1 MNFIKAVNVKKII
14 KPSASGSII
23 KTFFNSFALLM
34 LSLLAEYYFTFFIS
48 RNLGAEIVGI
58 FSLSLTVL
66 NIFVV
71 FGKQGLD
78 MFLLRFMARYSS
90 LGEWGKAKE
99 IYYKIINI
107 ALISAIFYTILLY
120 AASGLIATKIFNKD
134 YLKFYLQIISL
145 MIIPATLLS
154 INTESLRGLKK
165 TKEYVFIQNTMP
177 FLIAGLLITI
187 IYQFKKSTQLPFYM
201 YGAGLAISCLVSFRY
216 LFKNK
221 KLVRAKKTADS
232 PYKKIFSV
240 SIPMLITSSVFMTMS
255 WIDKIML
262 GYLSTDAAVGIYS
275 VAFKTA
281 QLTQITLFA
290 VNSITASKFSE
301 YFSKNN
307 MQSLKMIVENSSKLI
322 FWSSAPIL
330 LLLFIFPEQILAIY
344 GTEFIAGK
352 YALLLLTA
360 GAFINSI
367 SGSVGY
373 LLQMTGNH
381 NLFLKI
387 ILISAIINVLLN
399 AVLIPKYGINGAALA
414 SMISMAIWNLTSS
427 IFIKHKYKI
436 LTLYFPLISKLIK

>member
-1 MNFIKAVNVKKII
+1 
-14 KPSASGSII
+14 
-23 KTFFNSFALLM
+23 
-34 LSLLAEYYFTFFIS
+34 
-48 RNLGAEIVGI
+48 
-58 FSLSLTVL
+58 
-66 NIFVV
+66 
-71 FGKQGLD
+71 
-78 MFLLRFMARYSS
+78 
-90 LGEWGKAKE
+90 
-99 IYYKIINI
+99 
-107 ALISAIFYTILLY
+107 
-120 AASGLIATKIFNKD
+120 
-134 YLKFYLQIISL
+134 
-145 MIIPATLLS
+145 
-154 INTESLRGLKK
+154 
-165 TKEYVFIQNTMP
+165 
-177 FLIAGLLITI
+177 
-187 IYQFKKSTQLPFYM
+187 
-201 YGAGLAISCLVSFRY
+201 
-216 LFKNK
+216 
-221 KLVRAKKTADS
+221 
-232 PYKKIFSV
+232 
-240 SIPMLITSSVFMTMS
+240 MLITSSVFMSMS

-290 VNSITASKFSE
+290 VNSIAASKFSE

-307 MQSLKMIVENSSKLI
+307 MQSLKIIVENSSKLI

-330 LLLFIFPEQILAIY
+330 LLLFIFPEQILTLY
-344 GTEFIAGK
+344 GAEFTTGK

-387 ILISAIINVLLN
+387 ILTSAIINVLLN

-427 IFIKHKYKI
+427 VYIKYKYKI